1 MTPDESDAVRR
12 DAEDPGHRHMF
23 LIPPAGGG
31 RYEESAYLVGNS
43 LGLQP
48 RAARDELL
56 AHLDDWAA
64 LGVEG
69 HVEAHDPWMDLPQK
83 LAGPSARIV
92 GARPEE
98 TVVMNTLTVNL
109 HLLMVSFYRPSGART
124 RIVIEDAAFPSD
136 SYAVRSQAVLHGFD
150 PETTVVRLRPRDG
163 EDVLRTEDV
172 VAFLEREGD
181 TVALLLLA
189 GVNYLSGAVHDIPA
203 ITAAGHAAGALVGWD
218 LAHAA
223 GNVELRLHDWDVD
236 FAAWCTYKY
245 LNSGPGAP
253 GSAFVHARHLGA
265 PAVKRLDGWW
275 GTDAATRF
283 DMAPVSRPPAT
294 ADAWQISTP
303 QTLALAPMTSALQL
317 FDEAGMPALR
327 ARSLRLTDYLLDALD
342 GIAPGRPIEI
352 LTPRAAE
359 RRGSQISVR
368 VRDQNVGELAKR
380 LRFEHGVL
388 VDSRQPDVIRMAPA
402 PLYSTYHDCWRATVA
417 LAALC

>member
-1 MTPDESDAVRR
+1 MTLDESDAVRR
-12 DAEDPGHRHMF
+12 DADDPGRRSMF
-23 LIPPAGGG
+23 LVPPAAGG

-48 RAARDELL
+48 RAVRDEML
-56 AHLDDWAA
+56 AHLDDWAT

-69 HVEAHDPWMDLPQK
+69 HVEAHDPWENLPQR
-83 LAGPSARIV
+83 LALPSARIV

-109 HLLMVSFYRPSGART
+109 HLLMVSFYRPSGARHK
-124 RIVIEDAAFPSD
+124 IVIEDAAFPSD
-136 SYAVRSQAVLHGFD
+136 SYAVRSQAVLHGLD
-150 PETTVVRLRPRDG
+150 PETAVVRLRPRDG

-172 VAFLEREGD
+172 IAAITDE
-181 TVALLLLA
+181 VALVLLA
-189 GVNYLSGAVHDIPA
+189 GVHYLTGARCDIPA
-203 ITAAGHAAGALVGWD
+203 ITAAGHAAGAVVGWD

-236 FAAWCTYKY
+236 FAAWCNYKF
-245 LNSGPGAP
+245 LNSGPGSP
-253 GSAFVHARHLGA
+253 GSAFVHTRHLGD
-265 PAVKRLDGWW
+265 PSIMRLDGWW
-275 GTDAATRF
+275 GTEAATRF

-317 FDEAGMPALR
+317 FDEAGLPELR
-327 ARSLRLTDYLLDALD
+327 ARSRRLTDYLIEALDA
-342 GIAPGRPIEI
+342 ISPGRPLEI
-352 LTPRAAE
+352 ITPREPE
-359 RRGSQISVR
+359 RRGAQISVR
-368 VRDQNVGELAKR
+368 VHGQDVGQLAKR

-388 VDSRQPDVIRMAPA
+388 VDSRKPDVIRLTPV
-402 PLYSTYHDCWRATVA
+402 PLYSSYHDCWRASAA

>member
-1 MTPDESDAVRR
+1 MTPDESEAVRR
-12 DAEDPGHRHMF
+12 DADDPGRRHMF
-23 LIPPAGGG
+23 LVPPAAGG
-31 RYEESAYLVGNS
+31 RYDEAAYLVGNS

-48 RAARDELL
+48 KAVRDELL

-69 HVEAHDPWMDLPQK
+69 HFEAHDPWIGLPQR
-83 LAGPSARIV
+83 LAVPSARIV

-124 RIVIEDAAFPSD
+124 RIVIEDSAFPSD
-136 SYAVRSQAVLHGFD
+136 SYAVRSQAVLHGLD

-163 EDVLRTEDV
+163 EEVLRTEDI
-172 VAFLEREGD
+172 VAAID
-181 TVALLLLA
+181 DQVALVLLA
-189 GVNYLSGAVHDIPA
+189 GVNYLSGALYDIPV
-203 ITAAGHAAGALVGWD
+203 ITAAGHAAGAIVGWD

-223 GNVELRLHDWDVD
+223 GNVELRLHDWNVD
-236 FAAWCTYKY
+236 FAAWCNYKF

-253 GSAFVHARHLGA
+253 GSAFVHQRHLGD

-275 GTDAATRF
+275 GTDASTRF

-342 GIAPGRPIEI
+342 TITPGRELEVI
-352 LTPRAAE
+352 TPRAHE
-359 RRGSQISVR
+359 RRGTQISVR
-368 VRDQNVGELAKR
+368 VRNQNVDELAKR

-388 VDSRQPDVIRMAPA
+388 VDSRKPDVIRLSPV
-402 PLYSTYHDCWRATVA
+402 PLYSTYHDCWRAVTA